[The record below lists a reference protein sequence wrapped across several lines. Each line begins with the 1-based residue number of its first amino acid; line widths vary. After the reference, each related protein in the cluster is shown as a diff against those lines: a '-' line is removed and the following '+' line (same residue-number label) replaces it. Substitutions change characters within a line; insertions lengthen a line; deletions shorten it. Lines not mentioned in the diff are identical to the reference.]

1 MRKLGGKGDLRTL
14 LFCVL
19 AGWLLASSVAA
30 QPQQQEQMPDL
41 QKPITLDQALEIAFR
56 QSPTIK
62 VALAQIQRSQA
73 TVAEARANFL
83 PKFNG
88 EVIQQWQGPKVAFV
102 APGTTKELDIMP
114 ASDTRANAS
123 VLLPLDI
130 NNRLSFTTQIARY
143 QNEIDYLNL
152 RSISQQLI
160 FDVKSAYYNVLRAMG
175 QEEVAQAAVDAAN
188 ARLREANVR
197 FTAGTAPKFDVTRA
211 QVDVA
216 NLNQSLIQAK
226 ARVATAISALNR
238 VLGIDVNFPTQVVKN
253 TVAIED
259 VKVDIPKSVEQAQTL
274 RPEVMSLER
283 LIRLNQTNAR
293 LQRTGVMPSLNATGQ
308 VTYDVKASGFSTSNT
323 SWIAMLDLK
332 IPIWDGG
339 ITAARVAQAYADANK
354 ATEQLEETKLLVAL
368 QTRTAAL
375 NLQEA
380 IERVSTADANVALAE
395 EALRLASVRY
405 EAGVATLVEVTDAEA
420 ALTQAKTNAVN
431 ARYDYA
437 VALADLQRATSTQP
451 EVQKLQLLCPQF
463 VTAKSSSG
471 K

>member
-14 LFCVL
+14 LFCML

-88 EVIQQWQGPKVAFV
+88 EVIQQWQGPKVTFV

-152 RSISQQLI
+152 RSVSQQLI

-226 ARVATAISALNR
+226 ARVTTAISALNR
-238 VLGIDVNFPTQVVKN
+238 VLGIDVNFPTQVVRN
-253 TVAIED
+253 TVVVED

-451 EVQKLQLLCPQF
+451 EVQKLQLLCPPF
-463 VTAKSSSG
+463 VIAKSSSG

>member
-1 MRKLGGKGDLRTL
+1 MRKPGGRRDLRTL
-14 LFCVL
+14 FFCVL
-19 AGWLLASSVAA
+19 AGCLLASSVAA

-62 VALAQIQRSQA
+62 VALAQIQKSQA
-73 TVAEARANFL
+73 TVAEARANYL
-83 PKFNG
+83 PKFNA
-88 EVIQQWQGPKVAFV
+88 ELVQQWQGPQVTFV
-102 APGTTKELDIMP
+102 APGTTEKLDIIP

-152 RSISQQLI
+152 RSVSQQLI

-175 QEEVAQAAVDAAN
+175 QEEVAQAALDAAN

-197 FTAGTAPKFDVTRA
+197 FAAGTAPKFDVTRA

-238 VLGIDVNFPTQVVKN
+238 VIGIDVNFPTQVVRDK
-253 TVAIED
+253 VEIEE
-259 VKVDIPKSVEQAQTL
+259 VKVDITKGVEQAQAL
-274 RPEVMSLER
+274 RPEIMSLER

-293 LQRTGVMPSLNATGQ
+293 LQRTGILPSLSATGR
-308 VTYDVKASGFSTSNT
+308 VTYDVEASGFSTSNT
-323 SWIAMLDLK
+323 SWIAMLDLS

-339 ITAARVAQAYADANK
+339 ITAARVAQAYADVNRAN
-354 ATEQLEETKLLVAL
+354 EQLNETKLLVAL

-380 IERVSTADANVALAE
+380 AERVSTTDANVALAE

-405 EAGVATLVEVTDAEA
+405 EAGIATMVEVTDAEA

-451 EVQKLQLLCPQF
+451 EIQKLQLLGPQF
-463 VTAKSSSG
+463 ATAKSSSG

>member
-1 MRKLGGKGDLRTL
+1 MRKL
-14 LFCVL
+14 LFCLL
-19 AGWLLASSVAA
+19 AGCLLASNVAA
-30 QPQQQEQMPDL
+30 EPQQQLQMPDI
-41 QKPITLDQALEIAFR
+41 QKPITLDQALEIAFC

-62 VALAQIQRSQA
+62 AALAQIQKSQA
-73 TVAEARANFL
+73 TIAEARANYF
-83 PKFNG
+83 PKFNA
-88 EVIQQWQGPKVAFV
+88 EVIQQWQGPKVTFV
-102 APGTTKELDIMP
+102 APGTGEKLEITP

-123 VLLPLDI
+123 VLLPLDV
-130 NNRLSFTTQIARY
+130 NKRLGFTSQIAKY

-152 RSISQQLI
+152 RSVSQQLI
-160 FDVKSAYYNVLRAMG
+160 FDVKNAYYNVLRAMG
-175 QEEVAQAAVDAAN
+175 QEEVAQAAVDVAN
-188 ARLREANVR
+188 ERLREANVR
-197 FTAGTAPKFDVTRA
+197 FAAGTAPKFDVTRA

-238 VLGIDVNFPTQVVKN
+238 VMGIDVNFPTQVVRSK
-253 TVAIED
+253 VEVQD
-259 VKVDIPKSVEQAQTL
+259 VEVDIPKSVEQAQML
-274 RPEVMSLER
+274 RPEIMSLER

-293 LQRTGVMPSLNATGQ
+293 LQRTGILPSLNATGQ
-308 VTYDVKASGFSTSNT
+308 VNYDFEASGFSKSNT
-323 SWIAMLDLK
+323 SWAAMLDLK

-339 ITAARVAQAYADANK
+339 ITATRVAQAYADTNK
-354 ATEQLEETKLLVAL
+354 ATEQLEEAKLLVAL

-380 IERVSTADANVALAE
+380 IKRISTADANVALAE

-405 EAGVATLVEVTDAEA
+405 EAGIATLVEVTDAES

-451 EVQKLQLLCPQF
+451 EIQKLQLLCSQF